1 MESIFSDARIA
12 IRSLL
17 KRPGFL
23 AVTVLTFALGIGAH
37 TAIYSVVHGVILAPL
52 GFDDEDRLVA
62 VSSVN
67 PAEGLELRGNF
78 LPDFWFWRENSRAF
92 DEVAFHG
99 WRSWT
104 LQEADRVAHACT
116 SSLGDLSCH

>member
-1 MESIFSDARIA
+1 MFSDARIA

-17 KRPGFL
+17 KRRGFL
-23 AVTVLTFALGIGAH
+23 VVTVLTFALGIGAN

-52 GFDDEDRLVA
+52 GFDDEERLVA

-92 DEVAFHG
+92 DEVSRATVQEHDYFVG
-99 WRSWT
+99 TSRS
-104 LQEADRVAHACT
+104 
-116 SSLGDLSCH
+116 SSSNQFSTT